1 LKWRFAVQNRPTEL
15 QKANAQGQRI
25 YHITQTNQATILG
38 NIHHHPDTMAEIK
51 NALNVGKEVITH
63 TDAVSVPGWSGAG
76 YIITDPVT
84 GDGAYKISGG
94 GNGGW
99 YTLLAA
105 ASTALLMLV
114 ITPTGILV
122 SIPILIASIVLLIST
137 VSLALI
143 YGIDFKTY
151 EDEIQFIEFSLGMAG
166 FGALIRVAQIL
177 SASEIALVAIIM
189 EIIVGI
195 SSLGK
200 NR

>member
-1 LKWRFAVQNRPTEL
+1 
-15 QKANAQGQRI
+15 
-25 YHITQTNQATILG
+25 
-38 NIHHHPDTMAEIK
+38 
-51 NALNVGKEVITH
+51 
-63 TDAVSVPGWSGAG
+63 
-76 YIITDPVT
+76 VT

-99 YTLLAA
+99 YTLFAA

-122 SIPILIASIVLLIST
+122 SIPILIALIVLLVST

-177 SASEIALVAIIM
+177 SASEIAKEIALVAIIM